1 MQNDFVFSAESCP
14 VLTTLREEDCK
25 IFFFSIDLHT
35 SIFSKAVL

>member
-25 IFFFSIDLHT
+25 IFFSNDLHT